1 MTVKKNTSKNRS
13 NNPNETPPK
22 ETNIYDVI
30 INLEN
35 GIFNLFKFEKI
46 VSIIILYIIFRDIFF
61 LTRIK
66 PELDIQKYLIDT
78 NIINKIFQTDNNI
91 IMLLSC
97 CVVVLSFVVAAL
109 IFIIHKVYKP
119 EIDRL
124 AAERDHIMYEN
135 LQGNCEPLKNR
146 KTSSNIS

>member
-1 MTVKKNTSKNRS
+1 MEVKKHTSKNRS
-13 NNPNETPPK
+13 NNSNITPK
-22 ETNIYDVI
+22 ETNIFDVI

-46 VSIIILYIIFRDIFF
+46 VSIILLYLIFRDIFF
-61 LTRIK
+61 LTRLA
-66 PELDIQKYLIDT
+66 PDLDIQKYLIDT
-78 NIINKIFQTDNNI
+78 NIINKLFQSDNSI

-97 CVVVLSFVVAAL
+97 CVVVLCFVVGIL

-146 KTSSNIS
+146 KTSSDIS